1 MVGADETMEL
11 WRWQNIFVLV
21 TRPLPEASVT
31 RFNEMEP
38 LSKKLSLRQPFL
50 VLLVIGRILKSF
62 SKIFDA
68 IRQILNLEN
77 SQILIKNQA
86 IWSNCNWRRKKIK
99 TMKIFH

>member
-31 RFNEMEP
+31 RFSEMEP

>member
-50 VLLVIGRILKSF
+50 VLSVIGTILSHLVHE
-62 SKIFDA
+62 IFDA

-77 SQILIKNQA
+77 SQILIK
-86 IWSNCNWRRKKIK
+86 
-99 TMKIFH
+99 